1 MTRQLKNK
9 SNTHIEHLDDTVLY
23 NPDITIKHLNKVQ
36 QGTETSTLKWDG
48 APSIVLGKFDHIAM
62 VGTKSFF
69 SKNETNYVSTEEI
82 IAAGLSSELS
92 YILIVALEYAKDHI
106 NEGQLIQGDVMF
118 CTDDKK
124 VQNDKIQF
132 GLNLIKYAVPKELP
146 EYELI
151 KNAKIGIAFHTEYD
165 ADYNASPIKELPE
178 SSEVLYVFD
187 QYQCT
192 LQDAENQSF
201 HDNSTYCS
209 MLIDYAHKIKQFQGT
224 TLHNLTEYHE
234 LYRKYKTMR
243 LRYFDMVCSA
253 DHEDFEK
260 FCFGEL
266 SEKLFNP
273 EYKYLARQ
281 NALQHMLE
289 FNKVLKDTSKYFM
302 LLSAFTFTSQQLVI
316 HNLESTKEHNISAEH
331 EGLVVSTDEYIIKY
345 VDKKNFTKLNN
356 SKRT

>member
-9 SNTHIEHLDDTVLY
+9 SNTHIEHLEDTVLY

-36 QGTETSTLKWDG
+36 SGTETSTLKWDG
-48 APSIVLGKFDHIAM
+48 APSIVLGKFDNIAM

-69 SKNETNYVSTEEI
+69 SKKETNYVSTDEI
-82 IAAGLSSELS
+82 VEARLSSELS
-92 YILIVALEYAKDHI
+92 YILILALSYAKVYI

-118 CTDDKK
+118 CTDDKF
-124 VQNDKIQF
+124 VQDDKIQF
-132 GLNLIKYAVPKELP
+132 GLNLIKYTVPKDLP

-165 ADYNASPIKELPE
+165 EDYNSSPIKELPE
-178 SSEVLYVFD
+178 SSDIVYVFEK
-187 QYQCT
+187 YHCT
-192 LQDAENQSF
+192 LEDDEHPYF
-201 HDNSTYCS
+201 ECSTYCS
-209 MLIDYAHKIKQFQGT
+209 MLLDYAQKIKKFQGQ
-224 TLHNLTEYHE
+224 TLVDLTEYHE

-243 LRYFDMVCSA
+243 LRYFDMVCSG

-260 FCFGEL
+260 FCFEEL
-266 SEKLFNP
+266 SKKLFNT
-273 EYKYLARQ
+273 EHKYLARQ
-281 NALQHMLE
+281 NALEHMIE
-289 FNKVLKDTSKYFM
+289 FNKVLKETSKYFM
-302 LLSAFTFTSQQLVI
+302 LLSAFTFTAQQLVV

-345 VDKKNFTKLNN
+345 VDKKKFTKLNN